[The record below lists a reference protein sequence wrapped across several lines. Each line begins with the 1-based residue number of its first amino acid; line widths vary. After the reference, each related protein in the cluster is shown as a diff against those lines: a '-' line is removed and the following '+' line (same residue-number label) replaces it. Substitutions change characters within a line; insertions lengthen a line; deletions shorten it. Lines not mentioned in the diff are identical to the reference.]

1 MELNLTTPTTK
12 CGYIGIVGRPNVGK
26 STLMNTLLGQK
37 IAITSSKPQTTRH
50 RILGILTEADAQ
62 LIFCD
67 SPGIHSKELRQI
79 NKVMNRTASSV
90 LNDVNLV
97 YFVVEGTKWQ
107 EDDQLVLNKL
117 QHVTTPVILIIN
129 KVDLMDNKNELLP
142 YIQEIEKRYPF
153 VAIVPVSAEKN
164 LNLDQLVELSKKY
177 LPFSEFHYEED
188 MVTDKGGRF
197 MASEFIRE
205 KLMRLVGDELPY
217 SCSVEIETFTMTPK
231 ALNINA
237 AILVERIGQKKII
250 IGKNG
255 EKIKRISME
264 ARHDLANALERKVNL
279 NLWVKVKSGWADDL
293 RAIRSLG
300 YIEN

>member
-50 RILGILTEADAQ
+50 RILGILTESDAQ